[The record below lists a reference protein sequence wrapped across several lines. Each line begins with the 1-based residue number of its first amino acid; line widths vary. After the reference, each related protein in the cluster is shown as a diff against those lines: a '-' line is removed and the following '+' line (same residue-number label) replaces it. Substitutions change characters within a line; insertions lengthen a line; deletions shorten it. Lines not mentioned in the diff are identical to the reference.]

1 MEVLDTGRKA
11 SGFADPAIS
20 LHERLDGDR
29 GRIYL
34 GAALHA
40 TLPRRDNGLN

>member
-1 MEVLDTGRKA
+1 MEVLDAGRKA

-20 LHERLDGDR
+20 LHEMLDGNR

-34 GAALHA
+34 GPAPPA